1 MWLALVKSFFVPFWE
16 FAPAG
21 GCQPRPGLPPKA
33 KRDSSVA
40 CAKQIPLCATRRP
53 EKRAEEEAGS
63 LRSEMTV
70 CGGAYVGAKGSDPQV
85 MAQTFAGWAGVG
97 ACFCA
102 SLD

>member
-1 MWLALVKSFFVPFWE
+1 MSAASGASTEGEEGFFGRLRE
-16 FAPAG
+16 A
-21 GCQPRPGLPPKA
+21 
-33 KRDSSVA
+33 DSSLRDPAPRKTGGRRGRVA
-40 CAKQIPLCATRRP
+40 PF
-53 EKRAEEEAGS
+53 GV
-63 LRSEMTV
+63 TV